1 MPSSVASIQYLGHF
15 KVESLFKPFSLLLSA
30 TAKEHQKN
38 NATVKA
44 DIFVH
49 DSMLANYKL
58 ICQHSMFLLYTNSL
72 RQNFGKY
79 YIPT

>member
-1 MPSSVASIQYLGHF
+1 MPSPVASIQSLGQF

-30 TAKEHQKN
+30 IAKEQQKN

-49 DSMLANYKL
+49 NSMLANYKL
-58 ICQHSMFLLYTNSL
+58 ICQHSMFPLYTYSSL
-72 RQNFGKY
+72 DTYVRNE
-79 YIPT
+79 